1 MTKSQPTER
10 KGTLEEEN
18 ECQYHNNKRLENIK
32 RDRSRERE
40 KRKQF
45 NIADV
50 TGFMTKGKPTER
62 KK

>member
-1 MTKSQPTER
+1 MPI
-10 KGTLEEEN
+10 
-18 ECQYHNNKRLENIK
+18 CLENIK

-45 NIADV
+45 NVADV
-50 TGFMTKGKPTER
+50 TGFMTKGKPPER